1 MAESTV
7 TVKVEL
13 SDESKRLIAEMV
25 KPLYV
30 LTCDPPVP
38 ITPPTIRYTF
48 LDEEPTPVRDE
59 QRDELTIAIDTA
71 IGEALGWPNGVYDA
85 TDAVLAVITPTTD
98 RNEYMDAV
106 IGQTIKFHNYA
117 EEILRIAERCKTVA
131 EFDEAT
137 DIFVGSID
145 GDEDNFWNAVLHLAY
160 QERYGE

>member
-1 MAESTV
+1 MPESTV

-13 SDESKRLIAEMV
+13 SDESKRLIEQLT
-25 KPLYV
+25 KPWCV
-30 LTCDPPVP
+30 ATCDPPEPCAPQVVHN
-38 ITPPTIRYTF
+38 IYWVG
-48 LDEEPTPVRDE
+48 DEEPTP
-59 QRDELTIAIDTA
+59 A
-71 IGEALGWPNGVYDA
+71 
-85 TDAVLAVITPTTD
+85 
-98 RNEYMDAV
+98 RNEYMDSV

-145 GDEDNFWNAVLHLAY
+145 GDEDNFWNAVLQLAY